1 MENIN
6 QTKKDL
12 ELYLA
17 RFFDIYDI
25 EKLIIYLSVTNKTDK
40 YKGFSIPIFEISEAL
55 LGQKEFCLSN
65 PIPPERIN
73 PSDKKDKNLLEF
85 FYILDVNLKNELE
98 KMKGKGVTLKAR
110 VKTFDE
116 KEFISNEM
124 NIDDLFKVEDN
135 RQKRKY

>member
-6 QTKKDL
+6 QTEKDL

-40 YKGFSIPIFEISEAL
+40 YKGFSIPTFEISEAL

-73 PSDKKDKNLLEF
+73 SSDKKDKNLSEF
-85 FYILDVNLKNELE
+85 LYILDEKLSNELK
-98 KMKGKGVTLKAR
+98 KMKGKGITLKAR

-124 NIDDLFKVEDN
+124 NIDDLFKVKDN
-135 RQKRKY
+135 PQKR

>member
-6 QTKKDL
+6 QTEKDL

-135 RQKRKY
+135 LQKK

>member
-6 QTKKDL
+6 QTEKDL

-17 RFFDIYDI
+17 PFFDIYDI
-25 EKLIIYLSVTNKTDK
+25 YDIKKLIIYLSVTNKTDK

-55 LGQKEFCLSN
+55 LGQKEFYLSN
-65 PIPPERIN
+65 PIPRERIN
-73 PSDKKDKNLLEF
+73 PSDKNLSEF
-85 FYILDVNLKNELE
+85 LYILDVNLKNELE

-135 RQKRKY
+135 LQKR

>member
-1 MENIN
+1 MKNIN
-6 QTKKDL
+6 QTEKNL

-17 RFFDIYDI
+17 FFINPFNLK
-25 EKLIIYLSVTNKTDK
+25 EKIISLSITNKTDK
-40 YKGFSIPIFEISEAL
+40 YKDFSIPIFEISEAL
-55 LGQKEFCLSN
+55 LGRREFCLSN

-85 FYILDVNLKNELE
+85 FYILDMNLKNELE

-110 VKTFDE
+110 VKTLE
-116 KEFISNEM
+116 GKEFISNEM

-135 RQKRKY
+135 LQKR

>member
-6 QTKKDL
+6 QTEKEL

-40 YKGFSIPIFEISEAL
+40 YKVFSIPIFEISEAL

-135 RQKRKY
+135 LQKR

>member
-6 QTKKDL
+6 QTEKDL

-25 EKLIIYLSVTNKTDK
+25 KKLIIYLSVTNKTDK

-85 FYILDVNLKNELE
+85 FYILDINLKNELE

-124 NIDDLFKVEDN
+124 NIDVLFKVEDN

>member
-6 QTKKDL
+6 QTEKDL

-25 EKLIIYLSVTNKTDK
+25 KKLIIYLSVTNKTDK

-73 PSDKKDKNLLEF
+73 PSEKKDKNLLEF

-124 NIDDLFKVEDN
+124 NIDDLFKS
-135 RQKRKY
+135 RR

>member
-6 QTKKDL
+6 QTEKDL

-40 YKGFSIPIFEISEAL
+40 YKGFSIPIFEISEVL

-73 PSDKKDKNLLEF
+73 SSDKKDKNLLEF

-98 KMKGKGVTLKAR
+98 KMKEKGVTLKAR

-135 RQKRKY
+135 LQKR

>member
-6 QTKKDL
+6 QTEKDL

-135 RQKRKY
+135 LQKR

>member
-6 QTKKDL
+6 QTEKDL

-25 EKLIIYLSVTNKTDK
+25 KKLIIYLSVTNKTDK
-40 YKGFSIPIFEISEAL
+40 YKVFSIPIFEISEAL

-73 PSDKKDKNLLEF
+73 PSEKKDKNLLEF

-135 RQKRKY
+135 LQKR

>member
-6 QTKKDL
+6 QTEKDL

-25 EKLIIYLSVTNKTDK
+25 KKLIIYLSVTNKTDK

-55 LGQKEFCLSN
+55 LGQKEFCLFN

-135 RQKRKY
+135 LKKR

>member
-1 MENIN
+1 MKNIN
-6 QTKKDL
+6 QTEKNL

-17 RFFDIYDI
+17 FFINPFNLK
-25 EKLIIYLSVTNKTDK
+25 EKIISLSITNKTDK
-40 YKGFSIPIFEISEAL
+40 YKDFSIPIFEISEAL
-55 LGQKEFCLSN
+55 LGRREFCLSN

-85 FYILDVNLKNELE
+85 FYILDMNLKNELE

-110 VKTFDE
+110 VKTLEE

-135 RQKRKY
+135 LQKR

>member
-6 QTKKDL
+6 QTEKDL
-12 ELYLA
+12 ELYLT

-25 EKLIIYLSVTNKTDK
+25 KKLIIYLSVTNKTDK

-135 RQKRKY
+135 LQKR

>member
-6 QTKKDL
+6 QTEKDL

-25 EKLIIYLSVTNKTDK
+25 YDIKKLIIYLSVTNKTDK

-85 FYILDVNLKNELE
+85 FYI
-98 KMKGKGVTLKAR
+98 A
-110 VKTFDE
+110 
-116 KEFISNEM
+116 S
-124 NIDDLFKVEDN
+124 LFL
-135 RQKRKY
+135 

>member
-6 QTKKDL
+6 QTEKDL

-25 EKLIIYLSVTNKTDK
+25 KKLIIYLSVTNKTDK
-40 YKGFSIPIFEISEAL
+40 YKDFSIPIFEISEAL

-73 PSDKKDKNLLEF
+73 PSEKKDKNLLEF

-124 NIDDLFKVEDN
+124 NIDDLFKS
-135 RQKRKY
+135 RR

>member
-6 QTKKDL
+6 QTEKDL
-12 ELYLA
+12 ELYLT

-25 EKLIIYLSVTNKTDK
+25 KKLIIYLSVTNKTDK
-40 YKGFSIPIFEISEAL
+40 YKVFSIPIFEISEAL

-73 PSDKKDKNLLEF
+73 SSDKKDKNLSEF
-85 FYILDVNLKNELE
+85 LYILDEKLSNELK
-98 KMKGKGVTLKAR
+98 KMKGKGITLKAR

>member
-135 RQKRKY
+135 LQKR

>member
-6 QTKKDL
+6 QTEKDL

-40 YKGFSIPIFEISEAL
+40 YKVFSIPIFEISEAL

-135 RQKRKY
+135 LQKR

>member
-6 QTKKDL
+6 QTEKDL

-135 RQKRKY
+135 PQKR

>member
-6 QTKKDL
+6 QTEKDL

-73 PSDKKDKNLLEF
+73 PSEKKDKNLLEF

-135 RQKRKY
+135 LQKR

>member
-40 YKGFSIPIFEISEAL
+40 YKVFSIPIFEISEAL

-135 RQKRKY
+135 LQKR

>member
-6 QTKKDL
+6 QTEKDL

-40 YKGFSIPIFEISEAL
+40 YKGFSIPIFEISESL
-55 LGQKEFCLSN
+55 LGQKEFCLPN

-73 PSDKKDKNLLEF
+73 PSDKKDKNLSEF
-85 FYILDVNLKNELE
+85 LYILDEKLSNEL
-98 KMKGKGVTLKAR
+98 KK
-110 VKTFDE
+110 
-116 KEFISNEM
+116 
-124 NIDDLFKVEDN
+124 
-135 RQKRKY
+135 

>member
-1 MENIN
+1 MKNIN
-6 QTKKDL
+6 QTEKNL

-17 RFFDIYDI
+17 FFINPFNLK
-25 EKLIIYLSVTNKTDK
+25 EKIISLSITNKTDK
-40 YKGFSIPIFEISEAL
+40 YKDFSIPIFEINEAL
-55 LGQKEFCLSN
+55 LGRREFCLSN

-85 FYILDVNLKNELE
+85 FYILDMNLKNELE

-110 VKTFDE
+110 VKTLEE
-116 KEFISNEM
+116 KEFISNEI

-135 RQKRKY
+135 LQKR

>member
-6 QTKKDL
+6 QTEKDL

-25 EKLIIYLSVTNKTDK
+25 KKLIIYLSVTNKTDK

-85 FYILDVNLKNELE
+85 FYILDINLKNELE

-135 RQKRKY
+135 LQKR